1 MESSTDKNSLLRQ
14 ASRNRTLSLD
24 SPCPVREGEG
34 SRASISGWYIL
45 TEEIPDNRSLR
56 NGIDEV
62 VKSYDRAHQIHHHIL
77 LRIAFGSYRR
87 AVLLFYPMY
96 GGIVS

>member
-1 MESSTDKNSLLRQ
+1 MESSTDKNSLLVQ

-34 SRASISGWYIL
+34 SRASIQGWYIL

-62 VKSYDRAHQIHHHIL
+62 VKSYDRAHQIQ
-77 LRIAFGSYRR
+77 
-87 AVLLFYPMY
+87 VLPSGHKEELCCCSIPCTE
-96 GGIVS
+96 VL